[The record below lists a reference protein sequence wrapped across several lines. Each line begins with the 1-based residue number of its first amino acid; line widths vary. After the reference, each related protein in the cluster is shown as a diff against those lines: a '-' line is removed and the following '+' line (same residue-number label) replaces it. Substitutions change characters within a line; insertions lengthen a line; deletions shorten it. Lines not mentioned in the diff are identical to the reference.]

1 MSPLELKIPPPL
13 VAAAVAGAMTA
24 ASVWLPPVLVLPL
37 SPSVRVGAALVLV
50 GVGACFDVAGLLA
63 FRKAKTTVNP
73 LAPNRSTAVVS
84 TGVYRITRNPMYLGM
99 ALILLGLALY
109 LASPWALLGPLVF
122 AAFIT
127 RFQIQPEERALT
139 ARFGAAYT
147 AYCTQVRRW
156 L

>member
-24 ASVWLPPVLVLPL
+24 ASVWLPQVLVLPL
-37 SPSVRVGAALVLV
+37 PPSVRVGAALVLV

-99 ALILLGLALY
+99 ALILLGFALY

>member
-1 MSPLELKIPPPL
+1 
-13 VAAAVAGAMTA
+13 MTA
-24 ASVWLPPVLVLPL
+24 ASVWLAPVLVLPL
-37 SPSVRVGAALVLV
+37 PPSVRVGAALVLV

>member
-1 MSPLELKIPPPL
+1 MSQLELKIPPPL

-24 ASVWLPPVLVLPL
+24 ASVWLPQVLPL
-37 SPSVRVGAALVLV
+37 PPSVRVGAALVLV